1 MASDEGQLDLFKRLR
16 TIKISLSLSLVS
28 LCPRL
33 SAKNRVRS
41 NTPQDPLNDEP
52 ISSWLLI
59 VRVLHRKPISQ
70 SKSQTLISRP
80 RRRFKLP
87 RTQEYQPRGN
97 LLLLV
102 VAVAVVVV

>member
-1 MASDEGQLDLFKRLR
+1 MGRLMASDEGPLDLFTVSNRSKSPSLRLR
-16 TIKISLSLSLVS
+16 LSGT
-28 LCPRL
+28 
-33 SAKNRVRS
+33 NRVRS
-41 NTPQDPLNDEP
+41 NTPQDPLDDEP
-52 ISSWLLI
+52 ISSWFLI

-97 LLLLV
+97 LLL
-102 VAVAVVVV
+102 VVVVFVVVV